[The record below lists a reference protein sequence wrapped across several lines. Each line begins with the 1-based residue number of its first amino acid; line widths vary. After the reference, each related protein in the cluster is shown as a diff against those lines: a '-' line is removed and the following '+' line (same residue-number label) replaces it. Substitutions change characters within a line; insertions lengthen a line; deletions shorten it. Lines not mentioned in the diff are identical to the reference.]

1 MQFDQTQLAGNLFAL
16 VRNGHDSS
24 SNIKAD
30 IVSANLLCKFILPPP
45 SYPLKSFD
53 SFSVQSFEVVRY
65 AQEIG
70 AMEGRR
76 GANRR
81 QKPKVSYY
89 TLNETPN
96 FFIFVAKPRPS
107 NWPKQLAKRADYICD
122 AGGT

>member
-1 MQFDQTQLAGNLFAL
+1 MQFDQAQLAGNLFAL
-16 VRNGHDSS
+16 VRNGVDAQTSV
-24 SNIKAD
+24 KAD
-30 IVSANLLCKFILPPP
+30 IVEASIMCKFVLPPP

-53 SFSVQSFEVVRY
+53 SYAVQSFEVVRY

-70 AMEGRR
+70 EMDNRM

-96 FFIFVAKPRPS
+96 FLIFSAKPRAV
-107 NWPKQLAKRADYICD
+107 NWPK
-122 AGGT
+122 